1 MENLEGKV
9 VYISESIDKHMALEA
24 IEVQDRNGPYYKY
37 RLINLKTLQI
47 TEKWQSSIFLE
58 RDLRHTQT
66 IIDKIINDDEY
77 KKGLLERLEL
87 IDD

>member
-24 IEVQDRNGPYYKY
+24 IEVQQRNGDYYKY

-47 TEKWQSSIFLE
+47 IEKWQSSIFLE

-66 IIDKIINDDEY
+66 ILDKIIND
-77 KKGLLERLEL
+77 
-87 IDD
+87 